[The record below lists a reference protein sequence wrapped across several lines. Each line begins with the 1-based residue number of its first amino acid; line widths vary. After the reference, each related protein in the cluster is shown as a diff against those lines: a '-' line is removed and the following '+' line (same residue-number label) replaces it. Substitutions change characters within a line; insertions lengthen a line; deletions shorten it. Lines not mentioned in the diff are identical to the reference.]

1 MTHQFAPMKST
12 NLAENIAARLT
23 EAILTGRVAPGER
36 LNESELARQF
46 KVSRAPIREA
56 LQQLKEQGLLLNSPR
71 RGMFVVILDEED
83 MQKMNSLRLVL
94 EAEALR
100 LAKSNFTPQTERP
113 IRQILRKMETSQP
126 SPAVDATRL
135 DLELHRRI
143 WKLSGNE
150 YLERMLVTLTAPLF
164 AYAIL
169 TRPKDEKMRMILDS
183 HRPLL
188 DYLEGKSDQHAERVV
203 FEHLNLR
210 WHDPG
215 RYSSL
220 LPTPLPRSPEG
231 REAVDSV
238 RNLH

>member
-1 MTHQFAPMKST
+1 MAHQFAPMKST

-23 EAILTGRVAPGER
+23 EAIMTGKMVPGER

-100 LAKSNFTPQTERP
+100 LAKANFTPQTGRP
-113 IRQILRKMETSQP
+113 IRQVLRKMETSQP

-150 YLERMLVTLTAPLF
+150 YLERMLVTLTSPLF

-169 TRPKDEKMRMILDS
+169 TRPKGEKMKMILDS

-188 DYLEGKSDQHAERVV
+188 DYLEGKSDQPAERVV

-210 WHDPG
+210 WHDPA

-220 LPTPLPRSPEG
+220 VPRSSSRSSEG
-231 REAVDSV
+231 QETVDSV
-238 RNLH
+238 QDLR